1 MKRAVKKNTGIYN
14 IFGALIVLGLV
25 GLSIIVVN
33 VLKNKEDTYV
43 IPAGSTVYDINN
55 EYIPLEDDAEVYWKA
70 DGNCYLKTVD
80 KEVYKLGKQ
89 AVVFDKNTNSV
100 KIYGDVY
107 KVNSDGMVS
116 NHTGV
121 TEISDFSEPGIY
133 KMADRKYLMTGNGI
147 KSTDKSYNAEKYV
160 YVNIYKSGTAVLM
173 NNEQYKNTV
182 YPIMLKSDQLYFDIS
197 SEFALYDDNL
207 INLKK
212 VIGSTNEYREDALL
226 YVEGLID
233 DEEYDAAN
241 KNPDVITIVG
251 GNGGSGGTG
260 GTGGTGGLGG
270 TAGDG
275 GAGGFGGHGGTGG
288 TGGNGGNGGF
298 GGVGGIGG
306 SGGTGGQGGVGG
318 TGGIGGDGG
327 HGGTGGE
334 GSDAHISAMKWVEL
348 TSVTANIGTI
358 DVNYYVSDITND
370 YVGVYLM
377 VEYTDNGEKKA
388 EKVYLNKTSTNY
400 TIKNCKPDT
409 LYSIALCYDAYFST
423 EGKIDDTPTSV
434 QHDKVTVRT
443 GSDLGYFAIT
453 SLKEDSI
460 EFQLKLQ
467 KNYLITSG
475 NVALYNSN
483 GNKKLATYVIKQDE
497 INAAA
502 EGSIICSLQFDTD
515 DVSTGD
521 LLYLVF
527 EDVVY
532 DGEPFVI
539 SQKTS
544 ITYNK

>member
-1 MKRAVKKNTGIYN
+1 MKRVVKKNTGIYN
-14 IFGALIVLGLV
+14 IFGALFVLALV
-25 GLSIIVVN
+25 GLSIVVVN
-33 VLKNKEDTYV
+33 VLKNREDTYV
-43 IPAGSTVYDINN
+43 VPAGSTVYDINN
-55 EYIPLEDDAEVYWKA
+55 EYIPLEDDAKVYWKA
-70 DGNCYLKTVD
+70 DGNCYLKTAD

-89 AVVFDKNTNSV
+89 AVVYDKNTDSV

-107 KVNSDGMVS
+107 KIDADGIIS
-116 NHTGV
+116 NLSGL
-121 TEISDFSEPGIY
+121 TEITDFTEPGIY

-147 KSTDKSYNAEKYV
+147 KSTDKSYDAEKYV

-212 VIGSTNEYREDALL
+212 VIGSTNEYRDDALL
-226 YVEGLID
+226 YVEGLIGD
-233 DEEYDAAN
+233 DEYEAAN
-241 KNPDVITIVG
+241 KNPDIITIVG

-260 GTGGTGGLGG
+260 GSGGSGGSGGDGGFGGTGGSGG
-270 TAGDG
+270 SG
-275 GAGGFGGHGGTGG
+275 GSGGH
-288 TGGNGGNGGF
+288 GGF

-306 SGGTGGQGGVGG
+306 SGGTGGIGGTGG

-327 HGGTGGE
+327 HGGDGGE

-348 TSVTANIGTI
+348 TSVTPNIGTI
-358 DVNYYVSDITND
+358 DVRYYVSDITND
-370 YVGVYLM
+370 YVGVYLL
-377 VEYTDNGEKKA
+377 VEHTEDGKKNA

-400 TIKNCKPDT
+400 TIRNCKPDT
-409 LYSIALCYDAYFST
+409 LYSVTLCYDAYFTT
-423 EGKIDDTPTSV
+423 EGEIDDKPTSV

-443 GSDLGYFAIT
+443 GSDLGYFTIT

-467 KNYLITSG
+467 KDYLITSG
-475 NVALYNSN
+475 KVVLYNSD
-483 GNKKLATYVIKQDE
+483 GDKKLATYVINQHE
-497 INAAA
+497 ISAAA
-502 EGSIICSLQFDTD
+502 VGSVTCSLPFDSNG
-515 DVSTGD
+515 VNIGD

-532 DGEPFVI
+532 DGKPFVI
-539 SQKTS
+539 SQKSS

>member
-25 GLSIIVVN
+25 GLSIVVVN
-33 VLKNKEDTYV
+33 VFKNKEDTYV
-43 IPAGSTVYDINN
+43 VPAGSTVYDINN
-55 EYIPLEDDAEVYWKA
+55 EYIPLEDDAKIYWKA
-70 DGNCYLKTVD
+70 DGNCYLKTSD

-89 AVVFDKNTNSV
+89 AVVHDKDTGSV
-100 KIYGDVY
+100 KIYGDAY
-107 KVNSDGMVS
+107 KIDSDGIIS
-116 NHTGV
+116 NLSGV

-133 KMADRKYLMTGNGI
+133 KMSDRKYLMIGNGI

-197 SEFALYDDNL
+197 SEFVLYDDNL

-226 YVEGLID
+226 YVEGLIGD
-233 DEEYDAAN
+233 DEYEAAN

-260 GTGGTGGLGG
+260 GTGGAAGAGG
-270 TAGDG
+270 D
-275 GAGGFGGHGGTGG
+275 GGFGGTGGTGG
-288 TGGNGGNGGF
+288 TGGNGGAGGF

-306 SGGTGGQGGVGG
+306 TGGTGGVGG
-318 TGGIGGDGG
+318 TGGTGGLGGDGG

-358 DVNYYVSDITND
+358 DVKYYVSDITND
-370 YVGVYLM
+370 YVGVYLL
-377 VEYTDNGEKKA
+377 VEHTENGEKKA

-409 LYSIALCYDAYFST
+409 LYSITLCYDAYFST
-423 EGKIDDTPTSV
+423 EGKIDDKPTSV

-475 NVALYNSN
+475 NVVLYNSN
-483 GNKKLATYVIKQDE
+483 GDTPIATYVIKQNE
-497 INAAA
+497 IKAAA
-502 EGSIICSLQFDTD
+502 EGSVTCSLNFDTSK
-515 DVSTGD
+515 VSAGD

-532 DGEPFVI
+532 NGEPFVI

>member
-14 IFGALIVLGLV
+14 IFGALIVLALV
-25 GLSIIVVN
+25 GLSIVVVN
-33 VLKNKEDTYV
+33 VLKNKQETYV

-70 DGNCYLKTVD
+70 DGNCYLKTAD

-89 AVVFDKNTNSV
+89 AVVHDKDTNSV

-107 KVNSDGMVS
+107 KIDSDGIIS
-116 NHTGV
+116 NLTGV

-147 KSTDKSYNAEKYV
+147 KSTDKSYDAEKYV

-226 YVEGLID
+226 YVEGLIGD
-233 DEEYDAAN
+233 DEYEAAN

-260 GTGGTGGLGG
+260 GTGGAAGDGGDGGYGGTGGTGG
-270 TAGDG
+270 SGGKG
-275 GAGGFGGHGGTGG
+275 GAGGFGGVGGVGGTGG
-288 TGGNGGNGGF
+288 TGG
-298 GGVGGIGG
+298 V
-306 SGGTGGQGGVGG
+306 GGVGG

-348 TSVTANIGTI
+348 TSVTPNIGTI
-358 DVNYYVSDITND
+358 DVKYYVSDITND
-370 YVGVYLM
+370 YVGVYLL
-377 VEYTDNGEKKA
+377 VEHTENGQNKA

-400 TIKNCKPDT
+400 TIKDCKPDT

-423 EGKIDDTPTSV
+423 EGKIDDKPTSI

-443 GSDLGYFAIT
+443 GSDLGYFSIT
-453 SLKEDSI
+453 SLKVDSI

-475 NVALYNSN
+475 NVVLYNSN
-483 GNKKLATYVIKQDE
+483 GNKKLATYTIKQDE
-497 INAAA
+497 IQAAA
-502 EGSIICSLQFDTD
+502 EGNVLCTLDFDTNS
-515 DVSTGD
+515 VSTGD

-532 DGEPFVI
+532 DGDPFVI

>member
-1 MKRAVKKNTGIYN
+1 MKRTVKKNTGIYN

-25 GLSIIVVN
+25 GLSFVVFN

-70 DGNCYLKTVD
+70 DGNCYLKTTD

-89 AVVFDKNTNSV
+89 AVVHDKETNSV
-100 KIYGDVY
+100 KIFGDAY
-107 KVNSDGMVS
+107 KINSDGIIT
-116 NHTGV
+116 NLTGV
-121 TEISDFSEPGIY
+121 TEISDFSEPSIY

-160 YVNIYKSGTAVLM
+160 YVTIYKSGTAVLM

-212 VIGSTNEYREDALL
+212 VIGSTNEYRDDALL

-233 DEEYDAAN
+233 DDVYEAAN
-241 KNPDVITIVG
+241 RNPDVITIVG

-260 GTGGTGGLGG
+260 GTGGT
-270 TAGDG
+270 AGDG
-275 GAGGFGGHGGTGG
+275 GDGGFGG
-288 TGGNGGNGGF
+288 TGGNGGAGGTGGGGGF

-306 SGGTGGQGGVGG
+306 TGGNGGTGGTGG

-348 TSVTANIGTI
+348 TSVTANVGTI
-358 DVNYYVSDITND
+358 DVKYCVSDITND
-370 YVGVYLM
+370 YVSVYLL
-377 VEYTDNGEKKA
+377 VEHTENDGKKTEKI
-388 EKVYLNKTSTNY
+388 YLNKTSTNY
-400 TIKNCKPDT
+400 TIRNCKPDT
-409 LYSIALCYDAYFST
+409 LYSVTLCYDAYFST

-434 QHDKVTVRT
+434 QHDKLTVRT
-443 GSDLGYFAIT
+443 GSDLGYFSIT
-453 SLKEDSI
+453 SLKEDNI

-467 KNYLITSG
+467 KDYLITSG
-475 NVALYNSN
+475 NIALYNSN
-483 GNKKLATYVIKQDE
+483 GDKKIATYVLKQDE

-502 EGSIICSLQFDTD
+502 EGSVICSLEFDTD

>member
-1 MKRAVKKNTGIYN
+1 
-14 IFGALIVLGLV
+14 
-25 GLSIIVVN
+25 
-33 VLKNKEDTYV
+33 
-43 IPAGSTVYDINN
+43 
-55 EYIPLEDDAEVYWKA
+55 
-70 DGNCYLKTVD
+70 
-80 KEVYKLGKQ
+80 
-89 AVVFDKNTNSV
+89 
-100 KIYGDVY
+100 
-107 KVNSDGMVS
+107 
-116 NHTGV
+116 
-121 TEISDFSEPGIY
+121 
-133 KMADRKYLMTGNGI
+133 MTGNGI
-147 KSTDKSYNAEKYV
+147 KSTDKSYDAEKYV

-226 YVEGLID
+226 YVEGLIGD
-233 DEEYDAAN
+233 DEYEAAN

-260 GTGGTGGLGG
+260 GTGGA
-270 TAGDG
+270 AGDG
-275 GAGGFGGHGGTGG
+275 GDGGYGGTGG
-288 TGGNGGNGGF
+288 TGGTGGKGGAGGF

-306 SGGTGGQGGVGG
+306 TGGTGGTGGLGG
-318 TGGIGGDGG
+318 TGGIGADGG
-327 HGGTGGE
+327 KGGDGGE

-348 TSVTANIGTI
+348 TSVTPNIGTI
-358 DVNYYVSDITND
+358 DVNYHVSDITND

-377 VEYTDNGEKKA
+377 VEHMENGENKA

-400 TIKNCKPDT
+400 TIKDCKPDT

-423 EGKIDDTPTSV
+423 EGKIDDKPTSV

-443 GSDLGYFAIT
+443 GSDLGYFSIT
-453 SLKEDSI
+453 SLKVDSI

-475 NVALYNSN
+475 NVVLYNSD
-483 GNKKLATYVIKQDE
+483 GNKKLATYKIKPEE
-497 INAAA
+497 IQAAA
-502 EGSIICSLQFDTD
+502 EGNVLCTLDFDTNS
-515 DVSTGD
+515 VSTGD

>member
-33 VLKNKEDTYV
+33 VLKNKEDSYV

-288 TGGNGGNGGF
+288 TGGSGGNGGF
-298 GGVGGIGG
+298 GGVGGVGG

-327 HGGTGGE
+327 DGGTGGE

-358 DVNYYVSDITND
+358 DVNYHVSDITND

-453 SLKEDSI
+453 SLKEDGI